1 MYKHVSLNAL
11 IITRGRNTAV
21 TYNDLSYFTGGQC
34 SKHLPR
40 NCKEVYNSGCT
51 TSGVYTIDPG
61 CGRPFQVYCDMD
73 GQWEVIQRRMDGSVD
88 FFRNWA
94 SYVDGFGDPNG
105 EYWLGLKN
113 IHCLTSRTECTQLK
127 VSLADFDGVKTFAT
141 YRFFSVGNAATKYRL
156 KVGGYAGTA
165 GDSLSIHNGTAFST
179 FDQDSDT
186 ASGNCA
192 EEHKGAWWYKACHL
206 SNLNGQYL
214 SGSHTSY
221 ADGVNW
227 ETFKGYHYSLKY
239 AAMKIRA
246 V

>member
-1 MYKHVSLNAL
+1 MDKHVSLDAL

-21 TYNDLSYFTGGQC
+21 TYNVLSHYTGEQC
-34 SKHLPR
+34 LKRLPR
-40 NCKEVYNSGCT
+40 NCKEVFNSGCT

-88 FFRNWA
+88 FYRNWA
-94 SYVDGFGDPNG
+94 SYVDGFGDLDG

-127 VSLADFDGVKTFAT
+127 VYLTDFDGVKKFAT
-141 YRFFSVGNAATKYRL
+141 YSFFSVGNAATTYRL
-156 KVGGYAGTA
+156 NVGGYAGTA
-165 GDSLSIHNGTAFST
+165 GDSLSSHNGTAFST

-186 ASGNCA
+186 VSGNCA
-192 EEHKGAWWYKACHL
+192 EEHKGAWWYTACHKA
-206 SNLNGQYL
+206 NLNGQYL
-214 SGSHTSY
+214 SGAHTSY

-227 ETFKGYHYSLKY
+227 RAFKGYHYSLKY